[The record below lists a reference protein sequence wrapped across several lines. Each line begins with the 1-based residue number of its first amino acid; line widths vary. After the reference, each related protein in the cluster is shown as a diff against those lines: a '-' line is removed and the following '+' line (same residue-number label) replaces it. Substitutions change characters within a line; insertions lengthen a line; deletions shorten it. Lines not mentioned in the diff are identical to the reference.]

1 MGEYVKVRG
10 KEAKLGTCENLY
22 YCTFRAYKAALP
34 WMEKLSG
41 NANPSEYGKPEVFRF
56 RFPFPDEDETAIGG
70 HEDYDRGAIV
80 ALPRGSFEA
89 EHGHLTHSA
98 HMKGGGYNVNI
109 SLPCPMSVHPYPL
122 PCSLV
127 PNDQPWEIIQQK
139 LMKGGELWTVIR
151 CGYCHAA
158 VRLDKAGA
166 STLVE
171 QIRLYHL
178 VKSNGEPKTPQDD
191 AAVAFWAEMSRRIM
205 EGYK

>member
-1 MGEYVKVRG
+1 M
-10 KEAKLGTCENLY
+10 GTCENLY

-56 RFPFPDEDETAIGG
+56 RFPFPDEDETAIGS

-89 EHGHLTHSA
+89 EHGHV
-98 HMKGGGYNVNI
+98 VNI
-109 SLPCPMSVHPYPL
+109 DLPCPMSVHPYPL
-122 PCSLV
+122 PRFPV
-127 PNDQPWEIIQQK
+127 PDDQPWEIIQQK
-139 LMKGGELWTVIR
+139 LMKSGELWTVIR
-151 CGYCHAA
+151 CGYCRAA
-158 VRLDKAGA
+158 VRIDKAGA